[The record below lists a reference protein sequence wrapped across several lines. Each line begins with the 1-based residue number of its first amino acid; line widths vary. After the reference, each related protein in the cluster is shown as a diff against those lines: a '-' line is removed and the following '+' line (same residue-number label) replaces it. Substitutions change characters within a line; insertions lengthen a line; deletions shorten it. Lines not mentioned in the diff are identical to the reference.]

1 MVGHRL
7 SSAALI
13 SASLALGAL
22 MVVAVATAGCTSGA
36 SPFQKPS
43 RKVDPPPVVGTVD
56 AKVHP
61 QLANYDAFEIAVL
74 QPTSDGVGALTVSAL
89 RSSLYDEL
97 LSRGYSPLAQTYVD
111 SAGAVTSEPGRTYP
125 MRARITQVLPARD
138 GGYIAS
144 GWVGLIAPRSDG
156 REETLYLCEITELAI
171 PPQKGP
177 AVRDG
182 GAETGR
188 RLARALLQKLPP
200 R

>member
-1 MVGHRL
+1 VGHRRRATL
-7 SSAALI
+7 IAAC
-13 SASLALGAL
+13 LAACLL
-22 MVVAVATAGCTSGA
+22 TAVTAGCAGGS
-36 SPFQKPS
+36 SPFQRPS
-43 RKVDPPPVVGTVD
+43 RNVDPPPNVGTVD

-61 QLANYDAFEIAVL
+61 TIDRFGAFEIAVL
-74 QPTSDGVGALTVSAL
+74 RPAADGVGALTTSAL
-89 RSSLYDEL
+89 RNGLYDEL
-97 LSRGYSPLAQTYVD
+97 IARGYSPLAQTYVD

-138 GGYIAS
+138 GGYLAS
-144 GWVGLIAPRSDG
+144 GWVGLVSPRADG
-156 REETLYLCEITELAI
+156 SEETLYVCEITALAI

-188 RLARALLQKLPP
+188 RLARALLQHLPA